1 MNKTNEKFTTNK
13 NSHNSGCLIVFII
26 ILFLIIISS
35 LFSKDMSDKEW
46 EQTIHQERM
55 NYIKKCASRA
65 QYGLED
71 YNHCM
76 SKRPDIR

>member
-1 MNKTNEKFTTNK
+1 
-13 NSHNSGCLIVFII
+13 
-26 ILFLIIISS
+26 
-35 LFSKDMSDKEW
+35 MSDKEW

-76 SKRPDIR
+76 V